1 MDQALK
7 ASTHIY
13 RPNYQNLY
21 HITNQAL
28 KLSTD
33 IYRPNWD
40 ATIIIYVFIYLDQ

>member
-1 MDQALK
+1 MDQALQ